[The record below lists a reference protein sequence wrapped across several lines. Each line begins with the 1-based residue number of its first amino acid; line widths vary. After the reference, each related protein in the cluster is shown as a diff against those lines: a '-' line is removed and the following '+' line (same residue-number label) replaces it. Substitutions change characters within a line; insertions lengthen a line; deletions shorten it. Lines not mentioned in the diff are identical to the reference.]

1 MSPEGKTGTS
11 VGGSQQKNTSV
22 LQQTQLHTY
31 LGGQML
37 AANTSSYN
45 IVKSAAKDEK
55 RKMIEPQGAPWAQK
69 L

>member
-45 IVKSAAKDEK
+45 KSAAKDEK
-55 RKMIEPQGAPWAQK
+55 RKMVEPQWAPWAQK
-69 L
+69 P